1 MGLGTFEGKE
11 TRGDRCEQP
20 PYRTGERRDNK
31 NRRYGRANKCKEK
44 ADRAKRQNNIVISGI
59 KEEEGENA
67 RSLKLRIQELLET
80 HLDMAEVPIEGAHR
94 VGRQREGE
102 TRPKIIVC
110 TVMDERKRRIILE
123 SSSTYLRGTDVY
135 INEDRTTMQQAEVRK
150 KVAERKARLEKKKKD
165 KQERDNNSDN
175 NSDNA

>member
-1 MGLGTFEGKE
+1 MREPINAKE
-11 TRGDRCEQP
+11 
-20 PYRTGERRDNK
+20 
-31 NRRYGRANKCKEK
+31 A

-67 RSLKLRIQELLET
+67 RSLKLKIQELLET

-110 TVMDERKRRIILE
+110 TVMEKEELYWRIE
-123 SSSTYLRGTDVY
+123 AHT
-135 INEDRTTMQQAEVRK
+135 
-150 KVAERKARLEKKKKD
+150 
-165 KQERDNNSDN
+165 
-175 NSDNA
+175 